1 MNYNLS
7 VDNEKPK
14 NGLYIKHYDNDQL
27 KFEQNYKDGNL
38 HGKFIS
44 WYKSG
49 QKESEGN
56 YEDGSRQGEWTFWNE
71 NGDAEGWTHYRPP
84 NVKKFIRPHKVI
96 IFLLLILKIILDF
109 LDFHDFWLLFSEPLI
124 YISGILIGIFGAY
137 TYKEFI
143 KALALVSIVA
153 IAIILYQSPVWISM
167 SIFINIMRFFD
178 ILLIALLINIM
189 RVEYGSD
196 YHSGTRKVS

>member
-7 VDNEKPK
+7 VDKEKPK
-14 NGLYIKHYDNDQL
+14 NGLYIERYDNDQL

-38 HGKFIS
+38 HGRFIS

-49 QKESEGN
+49 QKKSEGN
-56 YEDGSRQGEWTFWNE
+56 YEDGSHQGKWTFWNE

-124 YISGILIGIFGAY
+124 YISGILIGIFGFY
-137 TYKEFI
+137 TYKQFI
-143 KALALVSIVA
+143 RALAIVSIVA
-153 IAIILYQSPVWISM
+153 FAIIVYQSPIWTSM

-178 ILLIALLINIM
+178 ILLVALLINIM
-189 RVEYGSD
+189 VLNNGTNKQY
-196 YHSGTRKVS
+196 GTRRSS

>member
-1 MNYNLS
+1 MVSLFLGTKVVKKSQREIMKMVRNK
-7 VDNEKPK
+7 V
-14 NGLYIKHYDNDQL
+14 NGLFGMRMETL
-27 KFEQNYKDGNL
+27 KAGL
-38 HGKFIS
+38 II
-44 WYKSG
+44 
-49 QKESEGN
+49 
-56 YEDGSRQGEWTFWNE
+56 
-71 NGDAEGWTHYRPP
+71 APP

-143 KALALVSIVA
+143 QALALVSIVA
-153 IAIILYQSPVWISM
+153 FAIIVYQSPIWTSM

-178 ILLIALLINIM
+178 ILLVALVINIL
-189 RVEYGSD
+189 RVEAGTD
-196 YHSGTRKVS
+196 YHSGTRKAS